1 MSCHVQYSGY
11 ILWYKCKVGIWYI
24 HHSLSHSTYTSVLKL
39 EEKWRHNILG
49 QNVLIMEE
57 KVINKQQEL
66 KERFKRLK
74 ENKKGGGGGLEGC

>member
-1 MSCHVQYSGY
+1 
-11 ILWYKCKVGIWYI
+11 
-24 HHSLSHSTYTSVLKL
+24 
-39 EEKWRHNILG
+39 
-49 QNVLIMEE
+49 MEE